1 MSFSEKYFN
10 QVANKYQ
17 NRSLSGI
24 WSFVRDLEA
33 TAIMKSIE
41 GFSGMTCLEFGC
53 GAGYYTDRLVSLRAK
68 ILVAV
73 DISENMLKQLADPSI
88 KKVRGDIQ
96 NVRFDMKFD
105 RILCA
110 GTIEFLES
118 PDKFF
123 INMKAHLS
131 SKGKA
136 VLLFP
141 RKGVCGAL
149 YKVYHRCHK
158 VRVKTFKLDK
168 VEKILNDIELK
179 IENIYTPTPA
189 VYVISV
195 IHK

>member
-10 QVANKYQ
+10 RVASKYQ

-33 TAIMKSIE
+33 KAIMNSIE

-53 GAGYYTDRLVSLRAK
+53 GAGYYTNRLVSLGAK
-68 ILVAV
+68 ILVVV

-96 NVRFDMKFD
+96 NVRFAMKFD

-110 GTIEFLES
+110 GAIEFLEN
-118 PDKFF
+118 PDRFF
-123 INMKAHLS
+123 VNMQAHLS
-131 SKGKA
+131 PKGKA

-141 RKGVCGAL
+141 RKGVCGFL
-149 YKVYHRCHK
+149 YKFYHRCHK

-168 VEKILNDIELK
+168 IEKSLNDLELK
-179 IENIYTPTPA
+179 IEKFYTPTPA